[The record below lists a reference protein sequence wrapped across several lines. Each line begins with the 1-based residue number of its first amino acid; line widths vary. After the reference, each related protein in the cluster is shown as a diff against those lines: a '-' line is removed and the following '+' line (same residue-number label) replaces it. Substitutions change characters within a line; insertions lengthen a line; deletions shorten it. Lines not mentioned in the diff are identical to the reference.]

1 MRRTLAVFA
10 VLFVSV
16 LAGCSDSSTGPNAS
30 VSGSYSL
37 RTINGFSL
45 PYVLV
50 DRPGYREE
58 LVDETITIQE
68 NGTFSQQG
76 SYRYTENG
84 FVSVRAYDD
93 FGTYTRSGTN
103 LTLRFNSDGS
113 RVTGTVENGALI
125 IGLEGVS
132 LVYRR

>member
-68 NGTFSQQG
+68 
-76 SYRYTENG
+76 
-84 FVSVRAYDD
+84 
-93 FGTYTRSGTN
+93 
-103 LTLRFNSDGS
+103 
-113 RVTGTVENGALI
+113 
-125 IGLEGVS
+125 
-132 LVYRR
+132 